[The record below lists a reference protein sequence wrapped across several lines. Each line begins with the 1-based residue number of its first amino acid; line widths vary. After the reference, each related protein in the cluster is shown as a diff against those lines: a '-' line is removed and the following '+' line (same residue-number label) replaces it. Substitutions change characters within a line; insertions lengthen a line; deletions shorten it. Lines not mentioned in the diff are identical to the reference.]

1 MKALYPYLLN
11 IHIVFGALGLLSGSI
26 NLMLKKGGVIH
37 KKIGFTFV
45 LSMLITGISA
55 LLLATFS
62 FNVFLF
68 IVGIF
73 TIYLVGTGQRY
84 MQLRNLG
91 KGQRPKLGD
100 CILSYSM
107 LIVGIT
113 FIFWGAFLLVF
124 ESDLMGITLLV
135 FGGIGIQSVRKDL
148 QNYRLKMQYKMYWL
162 REHIIRITGAYI
174 AAFTAFIVVNQEKFP
189 DSIPQVVFWLLP
201 TIVLTPLI
209 SFWVRKY
216 IKN

>member
-91 KGQRPKLGD
+91 KGNDQNSEIGFSVTACSSLE
-100 CILSYSM
+100 
-107 LIVGIT
+107 
-113 FIFWGAFLLVF
+113 LLLF
-124 ESDLMGITLLV
+124 
-135 FGGIGIQSVRKDL
+135 FG
-148 QNYRLKMQYKMYWL
+148 
-162 REHIIRITGAYI
+162 
-174 AAFTAFIVVNQEKFP
+174 
-189 DSIPQVVFWLLP
+189 
-201 TIVLTPLI
+201 VL
-209 SFWVRKY
+209 SFWFLNL
-216 IKN
+216 I

>member
-11 IHIVFGALGLLSGSI
+11 IHILFGAFGLLSGSI

-91 KGQRPKLGD
+91 KGQGPKLGD
-100 CILSYSM
+100 WILSYSM
-107 LIVGIT
+107 LIVGII
-113 FIFWGAFLLVF
+113 FICWGAYLLVF

-148 QNYRLKMQYKMYWL
+148 QNYRSKIKYKMYWL
-162 REHIIRITGAYI
+162 REHIIRITAAYI
-174 AAFTAFIVVNQEKFP
+174 ASFTAFIVVNQEKFP

-216 IKN
+216 TKN